1 MARVQSALQWRDLA
15 YTFASAAL
23 AGVLFSF
30 YMLSG
35 YGLHAQ
41 GTELDAIAAVVIGGT
56 CASESSASLASHSSG
71 FSACSI

>member
-1 MARVQSALQWRDLA
+1 MRFSG
-15 YTFASAAL
+15 FCASL
-23 AGVLFSF
+23 GGVLFAF

-56 CASESSASLASHSSG
+56 C
-71 FSACSI
+71 